1 MSSLAFSGCCLASFS
16 VNFMVKN
23 KISLAP
29 STVLRLIGDYL
40 SSRLREQ
47 LKSVAF
53 IVIYLVAFQMLV
65 FGRAPAQALVI
76 AGGIALVVVGLALFL
91 EGLILGLMPLAQ
103 RVGIQLTSHGGLKII
118 IPIGFCIGAGA
129 TFAEPAVA
137 ALRAVGSTICA
148 WDAPLLYFLL
158 LQRPEWLISAIAI
171 GVGIAAAIGLMRFY
185 LGFSIKPI
193 ILGVMTLAL
202 PLTVL
207 AAHSS
212 NLAAVLGLAWD
223 AGAVTTG
230 PVTVPLMLAL
240 GIGISRSSGRSE
252 SAADSFGTVALASAL
267 PVLTVLLLGALL
279 LSHVP
284 QPCSEEEFFSPA
296 MRPQA
301 VALLGG
307 DDALRAYAMRMG
319 SASSRAQFAETD
331 AVSKVNAGGA
341 IDAGKPIVPA
351 AGITPLGLLR
361 EEFGHAARAV
371 LPLTVFLALILIL
384 LLRDR
389 PRYLDEVLLGIAF
402 CLLGM
407 CLLGIGIRVGLSPLG
422 NEVGARLPQVYRD
435 TTVEK
440 GQIVIRDF
448 DPAILFPAISRDG
461 GGVKVFQLLD
471 GQKVQ
476 ALTFN
481 PDWYNEAERVYTHH
495 VRTSPLLHPEL
506 TRIGLLLILLF
517 AFGMGYGSTIA
528 EPSLNALGRMV
539 EDLTVGTV
547 KSVAIIRAVSIGVGI
562 GLIVGVIRILYNIP
576 MTWML
581 LPPYLLL
588 LPLTI
593 ASDDDFAG
601 IAWDCGGVTTG
612 AITVP
617 LVLAMGLGLGE
628 QLHIA
633 DGFGILAMASV
644 YPILTVMLFG
654 VAIRMRERT
663 FARAAE
669 GANDHE

>member
-1 MSSLAFSGCCLASFS
+1 M
-16 VNFMVKN
+16 
-23 KISLAP
+23 
-29 STVLRLIGDYL
+29 

-129 TFAEPAVA
+129 TFAEPAIA

-148 WDAPLLYFLL
+148 WDAPLLFFLL
-158 LQRPEWLISAIAI
+158 QQRPEWLISAIAI

-193 ILGVMTLAL
+193 ILGVLAL
-202 PLTVL
+202 VLPISVL

-240 GIGISRSSGRSE
+240 GVGISRSSGRSE
-252 SAADSFGTVALASAL
+252 SAADSFGTVALASVL
-267 PVLTVLLLGALL
+267 PVLTVLALGILL
-279 LSHVP
+279 LPHVP

-307 DDALRAYAMRMG
+307 DDALRAYALRMG
-319 SASSRAQFAETD
+319 SAAARAQFAAAGD
-331 AVSKVNAGGA
+331 PDGSGSGGGA
-341 IDAGKPIVPA
+341 IGVVGVSDAGVA
-351 AGITPLGLLR
+351 ANDTSLLGLLR
-361 EEFGHAARAV
+361 EESGHAARAV
-371 LPLTVFLALILIL
+371 LPLTVFLALILFL

-389 PRYLDEVLLGIAF
+389 PRYLDEVALGITF

-407 CLLGIGIRVGLSPLG
+407 CLLGIGIRVGLSQLG
-422 NEVGARLPQVYRD
+422 NQVGARLPQVYRD

-440 GQIVIRDF
+440 GQIVIKDF
-448 DPAILFPAISRDG
+448 DPAILIPAASRAG
-461 GGVKVFQLLD
+461 GSVRVFQLLD

-476 ALTFN
+476 TLTFN
-481 PDWYNEAERVYTHH
+481 PDWYNEVERVYTHH
-495 VRTSPLLHPEL
+495 VRTSPLIHPEL

-517 AFGMGYGSTIA
+517 AFGMGYGSTVA
-528 EPSLNALGRMV
+528 EPALKALGRTV

-588 LPLTI
+588 FPLTI
-593 ASDDDFAG
+593 ANDDDFAG

-628 QLHIA
+628 QLNIA